1 MRTLPI
7 IFVTLLLTVSGKI
20 HSQAL
25 WTLDHAHSN
34 LRFSITHLMVSEIEG
49 TIKLKE
55 GSITTLHE
63 DFSDASLKIEGDMT
77 SLDTDNDARDEHLRS
92 PDFFDA
98 DKYPLF
104 TFQSTSFKKIDEHHY
119 SVTGQLTFHGIT
131 NLVTLDAIAN
141 VGVNPYDNKTLVGF
155 KVTGTIKR
163 SDYSISADSPSA
175 VISDEV
181 AIKANVEFY
190 KNQ

>member
-7 IFVTLLLTVSGKI
+7 IILAFLLIVSNKVQ
-20 HSQAL
+20 SQVL

-34 LRFSITHLMVSEIEG
+34 LRFTITHLMVSEIDG
-49 TIKLKE
+49 TIKMKE
-55 GSITTLHE
+55 GTITTLHD
-63 DFSDASLKIEGDMT
+63 DFSDASLNIVGDMKT
-77 SLDTDNDARDEHLRS
+77 IDTDNDARDEHLKT
-92 PDFFDA
+92 PDFFDVE
-98 DKYPLF
+98 KYPLF

-119 SVTGQLTFHGIT
+119 TVSGQLTFHGIT
-131 NLVTLDAIAN
+131 KLVALDAVAN

-163 SDYSISADSPSA
+163 SDYNISADSPSA
-175 VISDEV
+175 VVSDDV
-181 AIKANVEFY
+181 AIKANVEFI